1 MTTTRIYRSTD
12 TGAPVLTGQ
21 VGSLLN
27 LLDKCLVDGYTGK
40 TAAGWSR
47 PYTGTNKTAYRNA
60 VGAGGTGMYLRVVDA
75 NAGYATVQA
84 YASMSDIDTG
94 SDVAPATAQFASGLY
109 WSKSVSS
116 DTTARPWV
124 VVADELTV
132 WIMVQAGSPGTYVFD
147 SFFGAGD
154 IASELASDPWR
165 YFVLGRGD
173 ANSAGAGGVGYGGDL
188 CISAATLTTSPST
201 NEYLWLG
208 RGVAGTG
215 TSVPARCMMLC
226 PLSLVGL
233 GANSATALANSSIGG
248 AHEYW
253 IQAVVA
259 ESGTIR
265 GRLRGLYAPVS
276 RLGSIASGSAR
287 DDMPWAPA
295 GSRVIVA
302 RHASH
307 SFFAEY
313 GSDALT
319 GVGIENAL
327 EWT

>member
-47 PYTGTNKTAYRNA
+47 QFTGTNKTAYRNSVA
-60 VGAGGTGMYLRVVDA
+60 AGGTGMYLRVVDA
-75 NAGYATVQA
+75 NAGYATVQV

-94 SDVAPATAQFASGLY
+94 ADVAPATAQFASGVF

-116 DTTARPWV
+116 NTTARPWV

-132 WIMVQAGSPGTYVFD
+132 WILIQNGSPGTYVYD
-147 SFFGAGD
+147 SVFGAGD

-173 ANSAGAGGVGYGGDL
+173 ATNAGAGGVGYGGDL
-188 CISAATLTTSPST
+188 RLAAGTLTMAPAT

-208 RGVAGTG
+208 RAVAGTG
-215 TSVPARCMMLC
+215 SSVPARCMMLSSTVNVGVGTQSAS
-226 PLSLVGL
+226 PLP
-233 GANSATALANSSIGG
+233 NSSVGG
-248 AHEYW
+248 GHEYW
-253 IQAVVA
+253 LPAIVA
-259 ESGTIR
+259 ESATIR
-265 GRLRGLYAPVS
+265 GRLRGLYVPVS
-276 RLGSIASGSAR
+276 RMGSVATFAAR

-302 RHASH
+302 RHSSH
-307 SFFAEY
+307 AVFAEY
-313 GSDALT
+313 GSDSLAAV
-319 GVGIENAL
+319 GVETAL